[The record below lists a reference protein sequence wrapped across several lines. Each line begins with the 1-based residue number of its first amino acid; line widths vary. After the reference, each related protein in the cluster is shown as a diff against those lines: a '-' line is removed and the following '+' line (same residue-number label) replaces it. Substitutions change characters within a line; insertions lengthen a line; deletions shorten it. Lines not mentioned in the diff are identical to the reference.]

1 MKIMG
6 LILLIG
12 GWILAVSG
20 LLITDA
26 MGVRLIMALV
36 GFGTAVAGL
45 MTVNKGHTEHAIW
58 KGRGGLA

>member
-12 GWILAVSG
+12 GWLIAVAG

-26 MGVRLIMALV
+26 TGMRMIMALV
-36 GFGTAVAGL
+36 GFGTTIAGL
-45 MTVNKGHTEHAIW
+45 MTVNKSHTEHAIW

>member
-12 GWILAVSG
+12 GWLIAVAG

-26 MGVRLIMALV
+26 TGMRMIMALV
-36 GFGTAVAGL
+36 GFGTTIAGL
-45 MTVNKGHTEHAIW
+45 MTVNKGHTAHAIW